1 MALSQSALSEL
12 LDVFRAGDGV
22 DLIRESV
29 RTVLQ
34 ELIEAEATEVIGAGR
49 YERNETRVTDR
60 NGSRPRLLTT
70 KAGDVAL
77 SIPKLRAG
85 SFFPAVLQ
93 PRRRI
98 DQALYAVVMEAYVHG
113 VSTRAVDDL
122 VVAMGGSGISKSEVS
137 RICHRLDEAVGAFR
151 TRRLDHT
158 EFPYVF
164 LDATYLHVRTGTAA
178 GGQVTSKAVV
188 VATGVTADGRREIL
202 GLDVGD
208 SEDEV
213 FWRAFLTGL
222 KKRGLAGVRLV
233 VSDQHAGLVA
243 ALRRGFQGVA
253 HQRCRVHFIRN
264 LLAHVPK
271 AQVDMVAAVFRT
283 IFAQPDPDSMATT
296 WDQVRDQLADR
307 FPKIGRRWTTR
318 RSRSWRS
325 TPSRERTGAKSG
337 RPTRSSGS
345 TRRSNDAPGLS
356 GFSRTRPPS
365 SAWSADRP
373 STSSPHSPS
382 ARSPKLAPLG
392 RSMPMWR
399 SPACWP
405 GSRPTACPTAAPKPS
420 TVIIEKTRR
429 LAHGFQHLRALPP
442 Q

>member
-12 LDVFRAGDGV
+12 LHAFRAGDRV

-29 RTVLQ
+29 RVVLQ
-34 ELIEAEATEVIGAGR
+34 ELVEAEATEVIGAAR
-49 YERNETRVTDR
+49 YERTDARVTDR

-77 SIPKLRAG
+77 NIPKLRAG
-85 SFFPAVLQ
+85 SFFPSVLE

-137 RICHRLDEAVGAFR
+137 RICAGLDEAVGAFR

-164 LDATYLHVRTGTAA
+164 LDATYLHVRSGATA

-243 ALRRGFQGVA
+243 ALRRAFQGVA

-283 IFAQPDPDSMATT
+283 IFAQPDPASMATT
-296 WDQVRDQLADR
+296 WDQVRDQLAGR
-307 FPKIGRRWTTR
+307 FPKIGPLMDEGKAEVLAFNAFPRAHWRKIWSTNPLERLNKEIKR
-318 RSRSWRS
+318 RSRVVGIFPNEAAVIRLVGAVLADTHDEWQ
-325 TPSRERTGAKSG
+325 TDERRYLSEGSMALLYPDRDTG
-337 RPTRSSGS
+337 
-345 TRRSNDAPGLS
+345 LV
-356 GFSRTRPPS
+356 
-365 SAWSADRP
+365 
-373 STSSPHSPS
+373 
-382 ARSPKLAPLG
+382 
-392 RSMPMWR
+392 
-399 SPACWP
+399 
-405 GSRPTACPTAAPKPS
+405 AA
-420 TVIIEKTRR
+420 IE
-429 LAHGFQHLRALPP
+429 GGE
-442 Q
+442 